1 MNAHL
6 PASLVGSVRVHF
18 MYFEPV
24 VGYTGGIVV
33 SSWRIGV
40 LLPWDVALCLWQV
53 SLLGSLRRLVGARP
67 HPRFSLEGA
76 APRRGAVQPCGTLFL
91 TAFSLMCLDY

>member
-40 LLPWDVALCLWQV
+40 LLPWDVALCLRQV